1 MESQH
6 HKPLEPPSGNLVMI
20 CWIAAITLVAIFGPS
35 WVSVLMF
42 GVVIGGP
49 SAARALA
56 RKLGLT
62 DRG

>member
-6 HKPLEPPSGNLVMI
+6 HKLLEPPSGNLVMI
-20 CWIAAITLVAIFGPS
+20 CWIVAITLVAIFGPQ
-35 WVSVLMF
+35 WFAVLMF

-49 SAARALA
+49 SAAHALA
-56 RKLGLT
+56 RKLGLG

>member
-6 HKPLEPPSGNLVMI
+6 LKPLEPTATERVTI
-20 CWIAAITLVAIFGPS
+20 CWIIAIAAVAIFGPS

-49 SAARALA
+49 SAAHALA

-62 DRG
+62 DWG